1 MKNPALLYLLF
12 LMLAFCASCGQ
23 KAGEGP
29 AAYVKSEYADT
40 VAAHGPRGQMVRNVR
55 QMRNGDILIVSYG
68 GVWRYDGKTYT
79 KITSRIPAPSF
90 WDVLEDRKGNLW
102 FATHD
107 SGVYRYDGES
117 FQHFTTRHGLPS
129 NYGVLRL
136 FEDKAGTIWFATARG
151 ASRYDGKSF
160 RNFKVK
166 DGLPHD
172 GVQTFME
179 DRSGHLWIGTRGEPC
194 FYDGKTFTV
203 FKNAGGKAF
212 RNVWAIT
219 EDKKGNIWL
228 GDMDGL
234 WHYDGTTITHV
245 SRNFTG
251 AIVQDRDGNLWTTG
265 QVNPPH
271 GRWVLTRYDAQ
282 SLYDKEPRST
292 EIASVENTPLCGIL
306 EAQDGSIWCGSMGLE
321 AAGYRYDGK
330 TFQRM

>member
-1 MKNPALLYLLF
+1 MKKLAPLYVLCLLLI
-12 LMLAFCASCGQ
+12 MGASCGQ
-23 KAGEGP
+23 KPGEGS
-29 AAYVKSEYADT
+29 AAYVKSDYKDT
-40 VAAHGPRGQMVRNVR
+40 VATHGPRRRMVRNIR
-55 QMRNGDILIVSYG
+55 QLRSGDILIVSYG

-79 KITSRIPAPSF
+79 NITSRIPAPSF

-102 FATHD
+102 FATRD

-117 FQHFTTRHGLPS
+117 FQHFTTRQGLSS
-129 NYGVLRL
+129 NYAVLRV
-136 FEDKAGTIWFATARG
+136 FEDRAGDIWFATAQG

-160 RNFKVK
+160 RNFKMK

-179 DRSGHLWIGTRGEPC
+179 DTKGRLWIGTRGEPC

-203 FKNAGGKAF
+203 FKNTGGKAF

-228 GDMDGL
+228 GDSDGL
-234 WHYDGTTITHV
+234 WRYDGTTVTHV

-251 AIVQDRDGNLWTTG
+251 AIVQDRNGNLWTTG

-282 SLYDKEPRST
+282 SLYDKEPLST
-292 EIASVENTPLCGIL
+292 EIASIENTTLCGIL

-321 AAGYRYDGK
+321 AAAYRYDGK
-330 TFQRM
+330 TFTKM